1 MKKIQIICSDNIA
14 VASHIVRIV
23 QQEDTAVIV
32 ENNIEDKNIV
42 NSAFEPEPLM
52 IIRTYKEDF
61 DVKINDFPRNKF
73 FDKPKNNF
81 KKR

>member
-23 QQEDTAVIV
+23 QEQNAVVIV
-32 ENNIEDKNIV
+32 ENNIEAKNIV

>member
-23 QQEDTAVIV
+23 QERKDVVIV
-32 ENNIEDKNIV
+32 ENNIEAKNIV
-42 NSAFEPEPLM
+42 NSAFEPQSLM